1 MLKYIFYWES
11 TVTMK
16 LLGKLTAFTLCVSA
30 LLIGCGREMK
40 QPIMQVVTPSE
51 SPSEKARAAME
62 RVNEKT
68 SKGLRKCRRNG
79 QFFYCVFTAS
89 EDIFK
94 EELGF
99 RKGFWVDLVEIY
111 RQENFENASMLEG
124 LENLQDAFAKKLEA
138 GTLGLFYFTYISSF
152 DDIITEYLRL
162 SFEFPE
168 KHELETP
175 PRYSENLWGTEKS
188 LFYFLRE
195 PFAVC
200 KKSYQYNVLLRAAIF
215 SQRV

>member
-1 MLKYIFYWES
+1 MLRYIFCWES

-16 LLGKLTAFTLCVSA
+16 LLGKLTAFILCVSA
-30 LLIGCGREMK
+30 LLIGCDPEMK
-40 QPIMQVVTPSE
+40 QPIMQVVTRSE
-51 SPSEKARAAME
+51 SPSEKARTAME
-62 RVNEKT
+62 RVNEKRT
-68 SKGLRKCRRNG
+68 KIHENAEETDDFSI
-79 QFFYCVFTAS
+79 VFTAS

-111 RQENFENASMLEG
+111 RQENLKNAARLEG

-138 GTLGLFYFTYISSF
+138 GTLGMFYFTYISAF

-168 KHELETP
+168 KLETE
-175 PRYSENLWGTEKS
+175 RLA
-188 LFYFLRE
+188 LFRE
-195 PFAVC
+195 SIRNGKILILFP
-200 KKSYQYNVLLRAAIF
+200 
-215 SQRV
+215 